1 MFKSGAGDFR
11 KIKLDAQKL
20 IGQGKYQEALNKLIE
35 LSKQVSDPEVY
46 NSIGDLYIRFQ
57 NNELALQYLE
67 QAYKI
72 YKEQDFREIAI
83 SVAKKIL
90 RIDKDRYDIYLDL
103 VEMELENG
111 NIDKALDWALELLK
125 LPAPDPIYVGR
136 LFRLVN
142 TMANAIQENTE
153 QATKFERLFTKLQEL
168 AEQISLTTLE
178 VGIEFEDAKELF
190 EKGDFGGYGGFFEST
205 DISEHRT
212 GMRTTRRKE
221 EQESVEKVEFLEKDE
236 LSEEKGFITASGFSD
251 FLVHE
256 KTKQPEKTVLE
267 EEPLFKDVSKDKI
280 EVETSEKTRVEF
292 DFSEKTQLIDN
303 ENLADLEAPR
313 VPEEGPG
320 TKVTE
325 SLKTI
330 VDEELPEEIEE
341 QQKVWE
347 SVTSRKVTGIKIDS
361 YEGSQEKFD
370 IGEGG
375 KEGAELQLK
384 TDTGKKSEEFREAL
398 KDFEMTGKGETRELL
413 KDFIKQEFREDKVV
427 VQELIKNGPGAEGTQ
442 HPVDFS
448 KAGRLVAE
456 KEETLSRT
464 KEVISTKISEE
475 TRTRTTKLP
484 DSLRDLLKV
493 IRDFKEDFLSFE
505 TWPYSSDSPFEAAK
519 EYYEM
524 GLFQPAIEEFQKLL
538 SEPRYRLQSLIYLGR
553 VFFDKGE
560 LEFAEAVL
568 RRAIEESNFTD
579 KEYIDACYYLALT
592 LEAMKR
598 YGEAKEL
605 FMKVYIFDSRYRD
618 VQEKIKTLRSR
629 VI

>member
-1 MFKSGAGDFR
+1 MFRAGAGDYR

-168 AEQISLTTLE
+168 AEQLSLTTLE
-178 VGIEFEDAKELF
+178 VGIEFEDARELF

-205 DISEHRT
+205 EISEHRT

-221 EQESVEKVEFLEKDE
+221 EQEPVEKIEFMEKDE

-256 KTKQPEKTVLE
+256 KTKEPEKTVLE
-267 EEPLFKDVSKDKI
+267 EEPIFKEVSEDKI
-280 EVETSEKTRVEF
+280 EVETSEKTQVEF
-292 DFSEKTQLIDN
+292 DFSEKTQVVN
-303 ENLADLEAPR
+303 SENLEDRKAPR
-313 VPEEGPG
+313 VPEEGPAV
-320 TKVTE
+320 KVTE
-325 SLKTI
+325 SFKTI
-330 VDEELPEEIEE
+330 VEEELPEEIEE

-347 SVTSRKVTGIKIDS
+347 SVTSRKVTGGKIDS
-361 YEGSQEKFD
+361 SEGSQEKFRL
-370 IGEGG
+370 GE
-375 KEGAELQLK
+375 EGAELQLK
-384 TDTGKKSEEFREAL
+384 ADTGKKPEKLRETL
-398 KDFEMTGKGETRELL
+398 KDFEMINKGETSGLL
-413 KDFIKQEFREDKVV
+413 KDFIKQEFKEEKVIG
-427 VQELIKNGPGAEGTQ
+427 QELIKKVPGIEGSQ
-442 HPVDFS
+442 HPMDFS
-448 KAGRLVAE
+448 KADKLVAE

-475 TRTRTTKLP
+475 TRTRTAKLP
-484 DSLRDLLKV
+484 DSLKDLLKV

>member
-1 MFKSGAGDFR
+1 
-11 KIKLDAQKL
+11 
-20 IGQGKYQEALNKLIE
+20 
-35 LSKQVSDPEVY
+35 
-46 NSIGDLYIRFQ
+46 
-57 NNELALQYLE
+57 
-67 QAYKI
+67 
-72 YKEQDFREIAI
+72 
-83 SVAKKIL
+83 
-90 RIDKDRYDIYLDL
+90 
-103 VEMELENG
+103 
-111 NIDKALDWALELLK
+111 
-125 LPAPDPIYVGR
+125 
-136 LFRLVN
+136 
-142 TMANAIQENTE
+142 
-153 QATKFERLFTKLQEL
+153 
-168 AEQISLTTLE
+168 
-178 VGIEFEDAKELF
+178 
-190 EKGDFGGYGGFFEST
+190 
-205 DISEHRT
+205 
-212 GMRTTRRKE
+212 
-221 EQESVEKVEFLEKDE
+221 
-236 LSEEKGFITASGFSD
+236 
-251 FLVHE
+251 
-256 KTKQPEKTVLE
+256 
-267 EEPLFKDVSKDKI
+267 
-280 EVETSEKTRVEF
+280 
-292 DFSEKTQLIDN
+292 
-303 ENLADLEAPR
+303 
-313 VPEEGPG
+313 
-320 TKVTE
+320 
-325 SLKTI
+325 
-330 VDEELPEEIEE
+330 
-341 QQKVWE
+341 
-347 SVTSRKVTGIKIDS
+347 
-361 YEGSQEKFD
+361 
-370 IGEGG
+370 
-375 KEGAELQLK
+375 
-384 TDTGKKSEEFREAL
+384 
-398 KDFEMTGKGETRELL
+398 MTGKGETRELL